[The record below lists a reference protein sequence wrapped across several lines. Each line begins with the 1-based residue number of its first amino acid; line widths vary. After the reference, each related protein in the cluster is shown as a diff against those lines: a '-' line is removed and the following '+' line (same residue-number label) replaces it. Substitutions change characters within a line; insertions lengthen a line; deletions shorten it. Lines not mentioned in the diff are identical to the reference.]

1 MGRTIE
7 QTLGYLFGLQRFEEN
22 PELDA
27 TIQKTLQ
34 RYPSLRS
41 DGKVRKNETRPT
53 RQEEHSLAGPEQN
66 TKSHNEQIE
75 EIRKNTQPPFQPTDY
90 TGLKLDNRLADQ
102 IAQQP
107 AAELLTFERVGNKTR
122 IQAKLPEK
130 GCDPETGEEY
140 NIRVNMNYFVRGIV
154 TAVMDENGN
163 LNSAK
168 AIELDALRTDLMVA
182 VVTNDQKEKDRL
194 SRELIDKLIIP
205 EEDRPDFERFFRT
218 NNKKA
223 NHLLVNGNT
232 SPIKLMTEEIQK
244 LSAYQYLQ
252 EGNALPEDLA
262 GKVDPQKWNGL
273 LKDSRE
279 DYEHLCE
286 SYRAIAEMDPKEEKR
301 ILQPSDCT
309 AFRYIMTGM
318 VNQYNNW
325 REQNGKEKIDVN
337 GQDYFFSTDRDG
349 YPPQKVE
356 NGNRL
361 YFAEHHL
368 VTVPIKLDGKDVV
381 LTLENTAPPAGKPLE
396 RPAVERTGVGLFQ
409 NETDVK
415 DFHYNVNRGPVT
427 TVDEISTFNSLSG
440 KMAGKGRTLDANH
453 LDAWE
458 REAFRAKEQA
468 KTGSDAEVTDCF
480 ARHLYAQSIVAS
492 ADRAKRLPYYKNL
505 FDKSVEELK
514 ASKSFKLMAKTY
526 GVKGMREAL
535 SAPNPQAASM
545 ELFAPQQG
553 KRYAVNDTIRKQQ
566 TRQQPEKQQQ
576 NREQQEPAKEQSKDP
591 EAGV

>member
-1 MGRTIE
+1 MGRTIK
-7 QTLGYLFGLQRFEEN
+7 QTLGYLFGLQRLEEN

-41 DGKVRKNETRPT
+41 
-53 RQEEHSLAGPEQN
+53 
-66 TKSHNEQIE
+66 
-75 EIRKNTQPPFQPTDY
+75 
-90 TGLKLDNRLADQ
+90 
-102 IAQQP
+102 
-107 AAELLTFERVGNKTR
+107 
-122 IQAKLPEK
+122 
-130 GCDPETGEEY
+130 
-140 NIRVNMNYFVRGIV
+140 
-154 TAVMDENGN
+154 
-163 LNSAK
+163 
-168 AIELDALRTDLMVA
+168 
-182 VVTNDQKEKDRL
+182 
-194 SRELIDKLIIP
+194 
-205 EEDRPDFERFFRT
+205 
-218 NNKKA
+218 
-223 NHLLVNGNT
+223 
-232 SPIKLMTEEIQK
+232 
-244 LSAYQYLQ
+244 
-252 EGNALPEDLA
+252 
-262 GKVDPQKWNGL
+262 
-273 LKDSRE
+273 
-279 DYEHLCE
+279 
-286 SYRAIAEMDPKEEKR
+286 
-301 ILQPSDCT
+301 
-309 AFRYIMTGM
+309 
-318 VNQYNNW
+318 
-325 REQNGKEKIDVN
+325 
-337 GQDYFFSTDRDG
+337 
-349 YPPQKVE
+349 
-356 NGNRL
+356 
-361 YFAEHHL
+361 
-368 VTVPIKLDGKDVV
+368 DGKDVV

-458 REAFRAKEQA
+458 REAFRATEQA

-480 ARHLYAQSIVAS
+480 ARHMYAQSIVAS

-514 ASKSFKLMAKTY
+514 ESKSFKLMAKTY

-576 NREQQEPAKEQSKDP
+576 IREQQEPAKEQSKDP

>member
-53 RQEEHSLAGPEQN
+53 RQEEHILAGPEQN

-130 GCDPETGEEY
+130 GRDPETGEEF

-168 AIELDALRTDLMVA
+168 AIELDALRTDLMAA

-194 SRELIDKLIIP
+194 SRELIDKLKIP
-205 EEDRPDFERFFRT
+205 EEDRPDFERFFRA

-244 LSAYQYLQ
+244 AAEADAILKAILPSDFVVLLDERGEMPTSVEWARNLEHKAAHLSK
-252 EGNALPEDLA
+252 DLVFA
-262 GKVDPQKWNGL
+262 VGGPYGFSEEV
-273 LKDSRE
+273 
-279 DYEHLCE
+279 YERCNERLSLSKMTFSHQLVRLVFLE
-286 SYRAIAEMDPKEEKR
+286 QLYRA
-301 ILQPSDCT
+301 
-309 AFRYIMTGM
+309 MTIIKGEP
-318 VNQYNNW
+318 Y
-325 REQNGKEKIDVN
+325 
-337 GQDYFFSTDRDG
+337 
-349 YPPQKVE
+349 
-356 NGNRL
+356 
-361 YFAEHHL
+361 HH
-368 VTVPIKLDGKDVV
+368 
-381 LTLENTAPPAGKPLE
+381 E
-396 RPAVERTGVGLFQ
+396 
-409 NETDVK
+409 
-415 DFHYNVNRGPVT
+415 
-427 TVDEISTFNSLSG
+427 
-440 KMAGKGRTLDANH
+440 
-453 LDAWE
+453 
-458 REAFRAKEQA
+458 
-468 KTGSDAEVTDCF
+468 
-480 ARHLYAQSIVAS
+480 
-492 ADRAKRLPYYKNL
+492 
-505 FDKSVEELK
+505 
-514 ASKSFKLMAKTY
+514 
-526 GVKGMREAL
+526 
-535 SAPNPQAASM
+535 
-545 ELFAPQQG
+545 
-553 KRYAVNDTIRKQQ
+553 
-566 TRQQPEKQQQ
+566 
-576 NREQQEPAKEQSKDP
+576 
-591 EAGV
+591 